1 MLKHHNPSMKIIIVG
16 DFGQLDPVND
26 RVKKNYELTRALF
39 ELVDGNKLVLTKCKR
54 SDDVLFNI
62 CNDVRNGEAIELG
75 MFPFTEPTYLN
86 LCHTNSTRRTLNDTC
101 MRRFIKETKPK
112 KTLSLNKLIFDKN
125 SQDITIAKG
134 MPIIARVNR
143 KSLEIANNE
152 CFTIDE
158 LTDEEII
165 ISNEMKSRL
174 AIPVGDFIKTF
185 NLAFCIT
192 IHKSQGATFNQKY
205 TIYEWSDRMT
215 NKLKYVA
222 ISRSSD
228 INNIQI
234 RM

>member
-1 MLKHHNPSMKIIIVG
+1 MLYDEGDILSGATHVEASQPFNENHYRWRLWAVRPS
-16 DFGQLDPVND
+16 
-26 RVKKNYELTRALF
+26 
-39 ELVDGNKLVLTKCKR
+39 
-54 SDDVLFNI
+54 
-62 CNDVRNGEAIELG
+62 
-75 MFPFTEPTYLN
+75 
-86 LCHTNSTRRTLNDTC
+86 RTLNDTC
-101 MRRFIKETKPK
+101 MRRFIKETQPK

-125 SQDITIAKG
+125 SQDITISKG

-158 LTDEEII
+158 LTDDEII

-205 TIYEWSDRMT
+205 TIYEWSDRMSD
-215 NKLKYVA
+215 KLKYVA

-228 INNIQI
+228 ISNIQI
-234 RM
+234 RV

>member
-1 MLKHHNPSMKIIIVG
+1 M
-16 DFGQLDPVND
+16 
-26 RVKKNYELTRALF
+26 
-39 ELVDGNKLVLTKCKR
+39 
-54 SDDVLFNI
+54 
-62 CNDVRNGEAIELG
+62 
-75 MFPFTEPTYLN
+75 N

-125 SQDITIAKG
+125 SQDITISTG

>member
-1 MLKHHNPSMKIIIVG
+1 M
-16 DFGQLDPVND
+16 
-26 RVKKNYELTRALF
+26 
-39 ELVDGNKLVLTKCKR
+39 
-54 SDDVLFNI
+54 LFNI
-62 CNDVRNGEAIELG
+62 CEDVRNGEAIDVG

-86 LCHTNSTRRTLNDTC
+86 LCHTNNTRRTLNDTC
-101 MRRFIKETKPK
+101 MRRFIKETKPS
-112 KTLSLNKLIFDKN
+112 KTMSFTKLIYDKN

-134 MPIIARVNR
+134 MPIIARINK
-143 KSLEIANNE
+143 KSLDIANNE
-152 CFTIDE
+152 CFTIDKIN
-158 LTDEEII
+158 DDEII
-165 ISNEMKSRL
+165 ISNEMKGLL
-174 AIPVGDFIKTF
+174 AIPLEQFITTF

-215 NKLKYVA
+215 DKLKYVA

>member
-1 MLKHHNPSMKIIIVG
+1 
-16 DFGQLDPVND
+16 
-26 RVKKNYELTRALF
+26 
-39 ELVDGNKLVLTKCKR
+39 
-54 SDDVLFNI
+54 
-62 CNDVRNGEAIELG
+62 
-75 MFPFTEPTYLN
+75 
-86 LCHTNSTRRTLNDTC
+86 
-101 MRRFIKETKPK
+101 
-112 KTLSLNKLIFDKN
+112 
-125 SQDITIAKG
+125 

-158 LTDEEII
+158 LTDEDVI